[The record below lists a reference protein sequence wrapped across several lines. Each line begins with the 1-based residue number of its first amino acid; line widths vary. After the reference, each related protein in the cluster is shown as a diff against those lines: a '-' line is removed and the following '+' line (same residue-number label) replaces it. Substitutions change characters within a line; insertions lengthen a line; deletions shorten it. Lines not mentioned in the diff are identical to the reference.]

1 VKIAQISTHNEAGHQ
16 FDVGSSSC
24 FRTGRLEGG
33 LLKTWALQ
41 LKAFLLL
48 PEAFHVFPKTWKDTS
63 SKGREQNPTHS
74 RAEEPCVSL
83 SHFLADSTLTSR
95 DVKEFVFASVN
106 HNNDHDMWSMSQS
119 MLGLLKHAN
128 FHK

>member
-1 VKIAQISTHNEAGHQ
+1 MGPSIKG
-16 FDVGSSSC
+16 
-24 FRTGRLEGG
+24 
-33 LLKTWALQ
+33 
-41 LKAFLLL
+41 
-48 PEAFHVFPKTWKDTS
+48 VFVAPRGIPCGKTWKDTS

-128 FHK
+128 FHI

>member
-41 LKAFLLL
+41 LKAFLLP
-48 PEAFHVFPKTWKDTS
+48 PEEKHGKTHHQKDGNKT
-63 SKGREQNPTHS
+63 PTHS

-128 FHK
+128 FHI